1 MRDSYFARPLQE
13 FVDTVLDVMQYQPES
28 VMAPESKLHN
38 LSWEIELL
46 LLDNRLPEREWR
58 QAAAKPLGEL
68 LQILQLQHLDKLQTP
83 NGSKVLLDWDEAQTL
98 VAELAY

>member
-13 FVDTVLDVMQYQPES
+13 FVDSVLDVMQYQSEAPIG
-28 VMAPESKLHN
+28 PESKLHN

-68 LQILQLQHLDKLQTP
+68 LEILQFQHLGTIQTEHGP
-83 NGSKVLLDWDEAQTL
+83 KALLDWDEAQTL

>member
-13 FVDTVLDVMQYQPES
+13 FVDNVLDIMQYQSEPPL
-28 VMAPESKLHN
+28 APESKLHN

-58 QAAAKPLGEL
+58 QAAAKPLAEL
-68 LQILQLQHLDKLQTP
+68 LQILQFQHLDRLQTE
-83 NGSKVLLDWDEAQTL
+83 NGPRLLLDWDKAQNL

>member
-1 MRDSYFARPLQE
+1 MRDSYFARPLQD
-13 FVDTVLDVMQYQPES
+13 FVDNVLDLMQYQPENL
-28 VMAPESKLHN
+28 MAPETKLHN

-68 LQILQLQHLDKLQTP
+68 LQILQLQHLDTLQTEHGP
-83 NGSKVLLDWDEAQTL
+83 KALLNWDEAQNL